1 VKLPADVVATL
12 HSHQSPT
19 SEGEEEEL
27 LLEEEE
33 EDVLAGVSSEDKG
46 HRPPGKGSLE
56 PGEGPGQRHYDVGR
70 WL

>member
-1 VKLPADVVATL
+1 MFVQGGREALSGCCSTPF
-12 HSHQSPT
+12 HQSPT

-46 HRPPGKGSLE
+46 HRHPGKGSLE
-56 PGEGPGQRHYDVGR
+56 PGEGPGHKRG
-70 WL
+70 L